1 MSAPKK
7 PLFTVIWQGKNV
19 TADLSQ
25 YMLSIDYTDNV
36 ADESDELVI
45 SVEDV
50 DGRWK
55 GEWYPEKKDKV
66 SLEFGYAN
74 LMVKAGTFTVDE
86 IELSGPPDVV
96 RIRSLAAGVNSPIR
110 TKVSAAHENITL
122 KQIAETIASKHG
134 MKVVGDIENVR
145 INRITQNRESD
156 LAFLA
161 RLSAEY
167 GYLFSVRENDL
178 VFTSMEKLEKGDS
191 VLEIDRTDLI
201 SWTFTDKTI
210 STFEKTSVAHT
221 DPMSG
226 NTFAYTAAQEG
237 TQSTDTQEVRTRV
250 ENSRQAE
257 LKAQAAQR
265 AQNTK
270 EITANFTVPGNPL
283 LVAGNN
289 IKLTGLGKISGKFAI
304 LRSRHSITRGGG
316 YTTTVEVKRTG
327 KDAKQTPKRTPPP
340 QNTQVIY
347 SK

>member
-1 MSAPKK
+1 
-7 PLFTVIWQGKNV
+7 
-19 TADLSQ
+19 
-25 YMLSIDYTDNV
+25 
-36 ADESDELVI
+36 
-45 SVEDV
+45 V

-66 SLEFGYAN
+66 ALEFGYAN

-96 RIRSLAAGVNSPIR
+96 RIRALAAGVNSPIR

-178 VFTSMEKLEKGDS
+178 VFTSMEKLEKGDA

-201 SWTFTDKTI
+201 SWTFTDKSI

-221 DPMSG
+221 DPLSG

-237 TQSTDTQEVRTRV
+237 TQSVDTQEVRTRV

-270 EITANFTVPGNPL
+270 EVTANFTVPGNPL

-289 IKLTGLGKISGKFAI
+289 ITLTGLGKISGKFAI

-327 KDAKQTPKRTPPP
+327 KEAKQTPKRTPPP

-347 SK
+347 SQ

>member
-1 MSAPKK
+1 MSRPKK
-7 PLFTVIWQGKNV
+7 PVFSVIWQGKNV
-19 TADLSQ
+19 TAELASN
-25 YMLSIDYTDNV
+25 LLTLDYTDNV

-50 DGRWK
+50 DGNWK
-55 GEWYPEKKDKV
+55 GDWYPEKKDKIK
-66 SLEFGYAN
+66 LEFGYPN
-74 LMVKAGTFTVDE
+74 LMVSAGTFTVDE

-96 RIRSLAAGVNSPIR
+96 RIRGLAAGVNSPIR

-122 KQIAETIASKHG
+122 RQIAETIAGKHG
-134 MKVVGDIENVR
+134 MKVVGEIENVR

-191 VLEIDRTDLI
+191 IIEIDRTELMT
-201 SWTFTDKTI
+201 WTFTDKTI
-210 STFEKTSVAHT
+210 STFQKTTVKHN
-221 DPMSG
+221 DPFTG

-237 TQSTDTQEVRTRV
+237 TASPDTQEVRTRV

-257 LKAQAAQR
+257 LKANAAQR
-265 AQNTK
+265 AQNTQ

-289 IKLTGLGKISGKFAI
+289 IKITGLGKISGKFAI
-304 LRSRHSITRGGG
+304 LRSRHSITRSGG

-327 KDAKQTPKRTPPP
+327 TEARQTPKRTPPP